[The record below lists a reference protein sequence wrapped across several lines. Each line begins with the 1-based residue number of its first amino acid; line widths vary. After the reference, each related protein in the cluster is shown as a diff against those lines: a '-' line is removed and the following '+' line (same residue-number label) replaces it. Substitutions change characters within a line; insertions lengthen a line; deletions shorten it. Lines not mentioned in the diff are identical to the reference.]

1 MDLDFFEIFAEC
13 SIAFAGFGAVHA
25 ALRGASG
32 PRGVFRAW
40 SVVTQ
45 GALSFILSVLPLL
58 ASFLSISADLLWRST
73 SAFGVAGA
81 LATTWS
87 FVVLDVR
94 MTRLGH
100 PPQAPVSIRLAQT
113 FSLLATFT
121 MLGNVIGWPWSPQ
134 PLAYAVG
141 LTLILGTGLIALLHS
156 FLVPLQIVFGRE
168 DPDPP
173 GDPPDA

>member
-1 MDLDFFEIFAEC
+1 MDLGFFEIFAEC

-40 SVVTQ
+40 SVVAQ
-45 GALSFILSVLPLL
+45 GTLSFVLSILPLL
-58 ASFLSISADLLWRST
+58 VSFLTPSADLLWRSV

-81 LATTWS
+81 LGTTWS

-100 PPQAPVSIRLAQT
+100 PPQAPLSIRLAQT
-113 FSLLATFT
+113 FSVLATLIMF
-121 MLGNVIGWPWSPQ
+121 GNVIGWPWSPQ
-134 PLAYAVG
+134 PMAYAVA
-141 LTLILGTGLIALLHS
+141 LTLVLGTGLIALLHS

-168 DPDPP
+168 DPDAPGPP
-173 GDPPDA
+173 PED

>member
-40 SVVTQ
+40 SVVMQ
-45 GALSFILSVLPLL
+45 GSLSFVLSILPLL
-58 ASFLSISADLLWRST
+58 AGFLSLSEDLLWRGASL
-73 SAFGVAGA
+73 FGVAGG
-81 LATTWS
+81 LSTTWT

-100 PPQAPVSIRLAQT
+100 PPQAPVSIRMAQT
-113 FSLLATFT
+113 FSVLATLT
-121 MLGNVIGWPWSPQ
+121 MLGNVVGWPWSPQ
-134 PLAYAVG
+134 PMAYALA
-141 LTLILGTGLIALLHS
+141 LTFILATGLLALLHS

-168 DPDPP
+168 DPDDP
-173 GDPPDA
+173 GDRPAA